1 MTYDIENQEENI
13 ATVTY
18 DIIKKK
24 HEREISYFNCIFAMC
39 SFCSIGVLVLGI
51 IGGSISYLVFGI
63 MFLVEDY
70 PRKSNECN
78 DLNLWVYVLV
88 CVILSFN
95 RFMVRSNKENKSSE
109 STSAIVSMI
118 VCKGFIELGL
128 SIWGGVEVFNSECDD
143 TNLWKFALATFI
155 IQLSLATICLLFVPL
170 GYYCLTYLN
179 KPN

>member
-1 MTYDIENQEENI
+1 
-13 ATVTY
+13 
-18 DIIKKK
+18 
-24 HEREISYFNCIFAMC
+24 
-39 SFCSIGVLVLGI
+39 
-51 IGGSISYLVFGI
+51 
-63 MFLVEDY
+63 
-70 PRKSNECN
+70 
-78 DLNLWVYVLV
+78 
-88 CVILSFN
+88 
-95 RFMVRSNKENKSSE
+95 MVRSNKENKSSE

-128 SIWGGVEVFNSECDD
+128 SIWGGVEVFNSECDN